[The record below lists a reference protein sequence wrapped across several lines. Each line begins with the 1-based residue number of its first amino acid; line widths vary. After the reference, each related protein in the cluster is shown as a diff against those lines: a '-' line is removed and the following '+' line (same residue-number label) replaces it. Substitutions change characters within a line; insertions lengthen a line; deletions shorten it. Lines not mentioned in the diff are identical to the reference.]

1 MSGPSVRAVVTV
13 LLLAVASDAAAER
26 LPVKSYTVDNGLAHN
41 RVKRIVQDSRGFL
54 WFCTADGLSRFDG
67 SQFINYQIED
77 GLLAPSINDL
87 AEGGD
92 GIYWIAT
99 NSDGVFRFDTHAG
112 VAASGAQ
119 RFTRY
124 PVGAGPVTNR
134 VNVLYRDPGGV
145 LWAGTDGGLFALGDA
160 GGQRVF
166 APVALHIA
174 SYADIEV
181 QVWALATDSAG
192 SLWIGTKYGLVR
204 RLRDGAMQHV
214 AIEPLPADDNVSA
227 LLVASD
233 GRLWVGHRAG
243 LLAFTPALG
252 PGLPA
257 GVRRYTTK
265 DGLDN
270 NTVLDVHQSADGRI
284 WIRTFGAGLT
294 VFDGVAFR
302 TYVTAPQVSEAVG
315 SMTEDRE
322 GNLWLGTNALG
333 ALKITKHGWTRYGE
347 PEGLG
352 ASVSSMFE
360 TRDGEVYA
368 SSSPWLIS
376 RLDGPR
382 FATVR
387 PGLPKTVTDESW
399 RDVNNVLQDR
409 TGDWWIATRAGLYR
423 FGRTRRFEDLS
434 SATPKQVYTTRDGL
448 AHDDVTRVF
457 EDSHGNIWIASWV
470 PAREAVVRWDRAT
483 GRFHRYSDKDG
494 LRPFTSVIT
503 FVEDLAGNV
512 WLGLREG
519 GLARYRNGRFTMLG
533 ADDGLPAGGV
543 NGIYRDTSGRIW
555 AAVNRGGLVR
565 IDEPG
570 IDRPRVVAYTTAAGL
585 ASDVAVAVTGD
596 AAGRVYVGTS
606 RGVDRLDPKTGRV
619 KHYSTGDGLTGGEFK
634 AALRDRRGALWF
646 CTTMG
651 VSRLVPEPDEVA
663 MPSPVWIGAMR
674 IAGVA
679 RPLSALGERTVSG
692 VQLNP
697 DENNVQIEFFG
708 IGFQTREALRFQ
720 YKLEGTGEDW
730 SAPSAQHTVNYA
742 NLAPGAYRFL
752 VRAVGTDGSESPAPA
767 SVSFAI
773 LPPVWRRW
781 WFLALAASIAA
792 SAALVWARARHE
804 RMQALRESENR
815 FRTLAETASDAII
828 TIDEQSRI
836 VLVNE
841 AAETVFGYTRR
852 EMVGADLT
860 MLMPTPL
867 RHQHRAGFARYLET
881 GRRST
886 PRQAVE
892 LPGLRKDGREV
903 PLEISFG
910 EFTRNGRRYVTGIAR
925 DITERR
931 RAEDQLRRIREER
944 LEELERVRKRIATD
958 LHDDIG
964 STLTRIS
971 LLGEVARQ
979 QAGSTDRSV
988 VEPLSSIAS
997 LSRELVDSM
1006 SDIVWAINPKKDH
1019 LSDLSQR
1026 MRHFASDLFT
1036 ARQVDFRFRTPDTD
1050 GDVAVGANVRRELF
1064 LVFKEAVNNVVRH
1077 SACTEAA
1084 LEFRAEPDG
1093 LVLVVSDNGRGF
1105 DVRRASDGHGLLSM
1119 RQRTEALGG
1128 RFEVI
1133 STPGEGTLLSFT
1145 IPFADHIHAPHEY
1158 AVTNSPHRA

>member
-1 MSGPSVRAVVTV
+1 
-13 LLLAVASDAAAER
+13 
-26 LPVKSYTVDNGLAHN
+26 
-41 RVKRIVQDSRGFL
+41 
-54 WFCTADGLSRFDG
+54 
-67 SQFINYQIED
+67 
-77 GLLAPSINDL
+77 
-87 AEGGD
+87 
-92 GIYWIAT
+92 
-99 NSDGVFRFDTHAG
+99 
-112 VAASGAQ
+112 
-119 RFTRY
+119 
-124 PVGAGPVTNR
+124 
-134 VNVLYRDPGGV
+134 
-145 LWAGTDGGLFALGDA
+145 
-160 GGQRVF
+160 
-166 APVALHIA
+166 
-174 SYADIEV
+174 
-181 QVWALATDSAG
+181 
-192 SLWIGTKYGLVR
+192 
-204 RLRDGAMQHV
+204 
-214 AIEPLPADDNVSA
+214 
-227 LLVASD
+227 
-233 GRLWVGHRAG
+233 
-243 LLAFTPALG
+243 
-252 PGLPA
+252 
-257 GVRRYTTK
+257 
-265 DGLDN
+265 
-270 NTVLDVHQSADGRI
+270 
-284 WIRTFGAGLT
+284 
-294 VFDGVAFR
+294 
-302 TYVTAPQVSEAVG
+302 
-315 SMTEDRE
+315 
-322 GNLWLGTNALG
+322 
-333 ALKITKHGWTRYGE
+333 
-347 PEGLG
+347 
-352 ASVSSMFE
+352 
-360 TRDGEVYA
+360 
-368 SSSPWLIS
+368 
-376 RLDGPR
+376 
-382 FATVR
+382 
-387 PGLPKTVTDESW
+387 
-399 RDVNNVLQDR
+399 
-409 TGDWWIATRAGLYR
+409 
-423 FGRTRRFEDLS
+423 
-434 SATPKQVYTTRDGL
+434 
-448 AHDDVTRVF
+448 
-457 EDSHGNIWIASWV
+457 
-470 PAREAVVRWDRAT
+470 
-483 GRFHRYSDKDG
+483 
-494 LRPFTSVIT
+494 
-503 FVEDLAGNV
+503 
-512 WLGLREG
+512 
-519 GLARYRNGRFTMLG
+519 
-533 ADDGLPAGGV
+533 
-543 NGIYRDTSGRIW
+543 
-555 AAVNRGGLVR
+555 
-565 IDEPG
+565 
-570 IDRPRVVAYTTAAGL
+570 
-585 ASDVAVAVTGD
+585 
-596 AAGRVYVGTS
+596 
-606 RGVDRLDPKTGRV
+606 
-619 KHYSTGDGLTGGEFK
+619 
-634 AALRDRRGALWF
+634 
-646 CTTMG
+646 
-651 VSRLVPEPDEVA
+651 
-663 MPSPVWIGAMR
+663 
-674 IAGVA
+674 
-679 RPLSALGERTVSG
+679 
-692 VQLNP
+692 
-697 DENNVQIEFFG
+697 
-708 IGFQTREALRFQ
+708 
-720 YKLEGTGEDW
+720 
-730 SAPSAQHTVNYA
+730 
-742 NLAPGAYRFL
+742 
-752 VRAVGTDGSESPAPA
+752 
-767 SVSFAI
+767 VSFAI